1 MRRRWSYL
9 ILWSGAV
16 IGLCVLTLDS
26 CSTTAPRDVDNACA
40 IFEARPDWY
49 AAARA
54 TERKWGTPVSL
65 QLAIIRVESGF
76 RDDARP
82 PRDTFLGVPLWYR
95 LSNAYGYAQA
105 KDETWD
111 WYRTK
116 TGNSGADRD
125 DFQAA
130 SDFIGWYTD
139 VSRRTLG
146 ISKWDPYNQ
155 YLAYHEGHGGWKRQT
170 YLDKPAV
177 MQVARRVDA
186 YTRTY
191 GAQLGECKTLLNQ
204 ELAARGARPKAP
216 SVVAAAGDGHL

>member
-1 MRRRWSYL
+1 MRRHWSYW
-9 ILWSGAV
+9 IFSGGAV
-16 IGLCVLTLDS
+16 LGLCLLILDS
-26 CSTTAPRDVDNACA
+26 CSTTAPRDVGNACA
-40 IFEARPDWY
+40 IFESRPDWY
-49 AAARA
+49 AAALA
-54 TERKWGTPVSL
+54 TQRKWGAPVQL
-65 QLAIIRVESGF
+65 QLAIMRVESGF

-105 KDETWD
+105 KDETWN

-116 TGNSGADRD
+116 TGNQGADRD
-125 DFQAA
+125 DFEAA

-177 MQVARRVDA
+177 MEVARRVDT

-191 GAQLGECKTLLNQ
+191 GAQLAECKGVLNQ
-204 ELAARGARPKAP
+204 ELEARGEAPKAP
-216 SVVAAAGDGHL
+216 SVLAVAGDGHP